1 MGSEAGTV
9 SGGKWVVFGEEAVE
23 VNGGATRIPWQ
34 PINTL
39 PEEERVLL
47 YFPKTEGG
55 PQVISGVRVHRHI
68 LTGID
73 YSGEDWGGGGEPTYW
88 QRFNPPAGESRW

>member
-1 MGSEAGTV
+1 M
-9 SGGKWVVFGEEAVE
+9 VFGEEAVE

-73 YSGEDWGGGGEPTYW
+73 YSGEDWGGGGNRRIGKDLTR
-88 QRFNPPAGESRW
+88 QRGSQDGKCHGKVT